1 MYNKIFSKILDSS
14 IWLEP
19 DQTRIVWITLL
30 AAMDQDGFAQF
41 AGIPNLARR
50 ANVALRAAEKAVQAL
65 EGPDAISSDPSNEG
79 RRIERVPGGW
89 VVLNAEKYKTL
100 VTRLVQREQTA
111 ARVKKHRET
120 RRNKTDVSGPL
131 PSVTCNGSEAD
142 TQADVQTEAK
152 SGTATSAERRRTA
165 LPRRRLDAAYEHE
178 GGLYVPARAHQD
190 LLGLH
195 PQGFEGELFA
205 WYPVVCL
212 AWAGR
217 NTGADMIRFWKAR
230 HDESWPPER
239 PVASVGA
246 HQAPRISQWVC
257 RHLESCGTQTMCAVK
272 DANPVKYPRKAESA

>member
-41 AGIPNLARR
+41 AGVPNLARR
-50 ANVALRAAEKAVQAL
+50 ANVSTKAAQKAVDAL
-65 EGPDAISSDPSNEG
+65 EGPDDISSDPANDG

-89 VVLNAEKYKTL
+89 IVLNAEKYKTL
-100 VTRLVQREQTA
+100 VTRLVQREQAA

-131 PSVTCNGSEAD
+131 PPVTCNGSEAD

-152 SGTATSAERRRTA
+152 SGTATSERRRTA

-195 PQGFEGELFA
+195 PQGFESELFA
-205 WYPVVCL
+205 WYPAVCL
-212 AWAGR
+212 AWVGR

-230 HDESWPPER
+230 HDETWPPER
-239 PVASVGA
+239 SKPSVS
-246 HQAPRISQWVC
+246 APREPEYKPWDCQ
-257 RHLESCGTQTMCAVK
+257 HLEQCGNSTMCAVK
-272 DANPVKYPRKAESA
+272 NANPQKYPTKAAASV